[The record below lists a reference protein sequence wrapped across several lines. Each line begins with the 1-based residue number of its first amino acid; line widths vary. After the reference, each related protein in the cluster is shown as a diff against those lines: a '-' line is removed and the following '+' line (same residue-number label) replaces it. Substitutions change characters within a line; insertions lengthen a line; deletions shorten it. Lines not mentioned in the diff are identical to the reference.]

1 MAVGLR
7 ALAEHF
13 ADLEDPRR
21 ELHQLHPLLDLIALT
36 ICAVIAG
43 ADSWAAVERFGQA
56 KQAWLKTFLRLPHG
70 IPSHDTIGRVFALL
84 QPAAFQACFRTWMAE
99 TCAALGVT
107 QVAIDGKV
115 MHGSGTAGRSCLHV
129 VSAFASDLG
138 LTLGQQ
144 VVADKSNEITA
155 IPALLRVLDL
165 TGAVVSID
173 AMGCQTAIAQAIR
186 DQAADYLLAVKENQP
201 TLFDALA
208 RHVWQGMPT
217 GFAGVPHDRADTQER
232 SHGRDE
238 QRTCYVFAAAD
249 VLTDLARWPDVASV
263 VVVLGQRTVGDVAT
277 HQPRYYLSSKQ
288 ASAAWF
294 LQAVRQH
301 WGIENG
307 LHWVLDVVFGDDASR
322 VREGHGPTNF
332 ALLRRL
338 ALGILKQGGGK
349 GSLQGQ
355 RQMAGWDHGY
365 LERILRHFLRI

>member
-1 MAVGLR
+1 MAAGLR
-7 ALAEHF
+7 ALAAHF

-43 ADSWAAVERFGQA
+43 ADSWAAVERFGHA

-84 QPAAFQACFRTWMAE
+84 RPEAFEACFRTWMAD
-99 TCAALGVT
+99 TCATLGVT

-115 MHGSGTAGRSCLHV
+115 MHGSGGAGRSCLHV
-129 VSAFASDLG
+129 VSAFATDLG

-155 IPALLRVLDL
+155 IPELLRVLDL

-186 DQAADYLLAVKENQP
+186 DREADYLLAVKENQP
-201 TLFDALA
+201 TLFDAIA
-208 RHVWQGMPT
+208 RCVVRGLPT
-217 GFAGVPHDRADTQER
+217 GFADRPCDRAQTSER
-232 SHGRDE
+232 AHGRE
-238 QRTCYVFAAAD
+238 EVRTCYVFPAAA
-249 VLTDLARWPDVASV
+249 VLTDADRWPDVASV
-263 VVVLGQRTVGDVAT
+263 VVVLGQRTRAGVVT
-277 HQPRYYLSSKQ
+277 QQPRYYVSSKQ

-294 LQAVRQH
+294 LQAVRRH
-301 WGIENG
+301 WEIENG
-307 LHWVLDVVFGDDASR
+307 LHWVLDVCFADDASR

-355 RQMAGWDHGY
+355 RQTAGWNHEF
-365 LERILRHFLRI
+365 LESTLRHFLRI